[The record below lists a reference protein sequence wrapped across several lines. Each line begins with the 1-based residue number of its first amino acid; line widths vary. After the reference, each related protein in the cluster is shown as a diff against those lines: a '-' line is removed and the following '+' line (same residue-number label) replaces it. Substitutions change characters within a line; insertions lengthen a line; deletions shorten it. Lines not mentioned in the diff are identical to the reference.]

1 MTYLKSPTEDEKNK
15 YWKNIKSAVSSIIY
29 TNLGLIVMLTLGYL
43 FYDHKEIIT
52 KYGLYT
58 LLIIAISL
66 SFSTFYSRV
75 YKYWHLMHKRHRIG
89 YYSSFMN
96 SLMLSLLITIVSII
110 GVTYTFNNM
119 IPHGLKTS
127 IFISIFF
134 TIILTAYFVIKFR
147 KEKPGLPRVT
157 LQENEDRE
165 FLKELYYYVLN
176 DKGFRHIYNSSYF
189 EEIDYLGILDYY
201 MNYGVYNHA
210 HIEKWKNDLI
220 SKNLTVDEMFKEM
233 STLNNIVTHKIYNNV
248 YKKAKIKTQQLEK
261 SIKAGVMG
269 TSQLEIHIHEYLD

>member
-15 YWKNIKSAVSSIIY
+15 YWKKIKSTIFSTIY
-29 TNLGLIVMLTLGYL
+29 INSGLIIILFLAYL

-58 LLIIAISL
+58 LLTIIVSL
-66 SFSTFYSRV
+66 SFSTLYSRV
-75 YKYWHLMHKRHRIG
+75 YKYWHLIHKRHRIG

-127 IFISIFF
+127 MLLSIPF
-134 TIILTAYFVIKFR
+134 TIILTAHFVIKFR

-189 EEIDYLGILDYY
+189 EEINYLGTLDCY

-210 HIEKWKNDLI
+210 HIEKWKNDLT
-220 SKNLTVDEMFKEM
+220 SESLTVDEIFKEM
-233 STLNNIVTHKIYNNV
+233 SILNDMVTHKIYNNI
-248 YKKAKIKTQQLEK
+248 YKKAEIKTQRLKKLINE
-261 SIKAGVMG
+261 GVIG
-269 TSQLEIHIHEYLD
+269 VSQLEIHIQEYLD